1 MFQIKLNKL
10 KSIANNALRQSIAA
24 KNYYRIDPFEHYTPE
39 EEIILDLITGRFT
52 PKREGDDI
60 EDYYF
65 KIHEWFHEVL
75 LKEGIPLN
83 IIEKA
88 IINITPEGKTC
99 IIVAKSREFNAFISF
114 K

>member
-1 MFQIKLNKL
+1 MKLNRL
-10 KSIANNALRQSIAA
+10 KSVAFNALRQSLAW
-24 KNYYRIDPFEHYTPE
+24 KGYYRIDLSEHYTPE
-39 EEIILDLITGRFT
+39 ENFTLNLISGRFS
-52 PKREGDDI
+52 PVRNGDDV
-60 EDYYF
+60 EDYYS
-65 KIHEWFHEVL
+65 KIQEWFCEVL

-99 IIVAKSREFNAFISF
+99 IIVAKSREFKAFMSF